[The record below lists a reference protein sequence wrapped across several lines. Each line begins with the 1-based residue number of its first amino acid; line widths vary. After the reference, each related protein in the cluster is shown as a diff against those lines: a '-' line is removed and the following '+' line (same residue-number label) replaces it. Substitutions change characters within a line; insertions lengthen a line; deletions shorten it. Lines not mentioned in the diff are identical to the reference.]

1 MSSFN
6 TFFCECNCSKNIRRD
21 ISVCYVWNV
30 VHIVL
35 ILSQVI
41 MRDYP
46 HPNIVEMHASYLVGD
61 ELWVVMEY
69 MAGGALTDI
78 VTRARMDPEQ
88 IATVCKQC
96 LKVCNNLII
105 KSITIIFYKLKQKL
119 YVPFYF

>member
-1 MSSFN
+1 
-6 TFFCECNCSKNIRRD
+6 
-21 ISVCYVWNV
+21 
-30 VHIVL
+30 
-35 ILSQVI
+35 

-78 VTRARMDPEQ
+78 VTRHAARMDPEL

-96 LKVCNNLII
+96 LKVRVQTTALVAQQLDPGFDPRVRPKIC
-105 KSITIIFYKLKQKL
+105 T
-119 YVPFYF
+119 